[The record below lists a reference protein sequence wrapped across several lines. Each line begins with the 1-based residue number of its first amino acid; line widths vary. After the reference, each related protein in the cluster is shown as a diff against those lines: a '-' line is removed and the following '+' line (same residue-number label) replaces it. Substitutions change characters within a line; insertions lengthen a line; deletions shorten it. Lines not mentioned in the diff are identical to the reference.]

1 MSALVVLSPLPA
13 PLVSQWLSS
22 RLGRSDFEVTGAS
35 EVSPEALQ
43 MALAKAELVL
53 GDYTFQ
59 HRIDEAFLAGA
70 PQLKFIQ
77 QPSVGYQHIDLEACR
92 RHGVAVANTPGVND
106 AAVAEH
112 TLMLAMMLLRNALF
126 AHAKTSAGQW
136 PQQELL
142 WDRGVYELY
151 QKTFGIIG
159 MGRIGRELAKRLI
172 PFGTRTLYY
181 DPQRLPG
188 DIETE
193 LHVQHKPLDHLL
205 RLSDVVSIH
214 VPLTDS
220 TRGLIGEKQL
230 ALMKFNAVLINVA
243 RGECIDEAA
252 LALRLR
258 EKKLAGAGLDV
269 FSAEPIR
276 ADNPLLGVE
285 NAVLTPHIAGA
296 TAEVRQ
302 RVVEIAVGNLA
313 RVLKGEPPEHVLKA
327 AQ

>member
-13 PLVSQWLSS
+13 PLVAQWLSS
-22 RLGRSDFEVTGAS
+22 RLGRSDFQVVGAS
-35 EVSPEALQ
+35 EVAENELQRALGE
-43 MALAKAELVL
+43 AELVL

-59 HRIDEAFLAGA
+59 HRVDEAFLTSA
-70 PQLKFIQ
+70 PKLKFIQ
-77 QPSVGYQHIDLEACR
+77 QPSVGYQHIDLQACR
-92 RHGVAVANTPGVND
+92 SRGVAVANTPGVND

-112 TLMLAMMLLRNALF
+112 TLMLAMMLLRHALF
-126 AHAKTSAGQW
+126 AHARTSAGQW
-136 PQQELL
+136 PQQELM
-142 WDRGVYELY
+142 WDLGVYELH

-172 PFGTRTLYY
+172 PFGTRTLYF
-181 DPQRLPG
+181 DPQRLPP
-188 DIETE
+188 EVEAE

-205 RLSDVVSIH
+205 RLADVVSVH
-214 VPLTDS
+214 VPLTEA
-220 TRGLIGEKQL
+220 TRGMIGEKEL
-230 ALMKFNAVLINVA
+230 GLMKFSAVLINVA

-252 LALRLR
+252 LARRLK

-269 FSAEPIR
+269 FSTEPIR

-285 NAVLTPHIAGA
+285 NVALTPHIAGA

-313 RVLKGEPPEHVLKA
+313 RVLQGEPPQHVLNA
-327 AQ
+327 